1 MEKPKETLVIYRLKF
16 KSEHDFEKAVQI
28 LRFGQNMGKYI
39 ESLQRSF
46 ALQRPQLN
54 YPMTTT
60 TPPEVNFCKD
70 DLVIYF
76 YFSINNTY
84 IHHKWVVTL
93 QQTHIAEL
101 CESLDRNASSDIL
114 RRLARLLPL
123 IVLRS
128 KNNNHCLI

>member
-16 KSEHDFEKAVQI
+16 KSEHDFEKAVQT

-39 ESLQRSF
+39 ESMQRSF

-70 DLVIYF
+70 DLVIYLCSYELRQF
-76 YFSINNTY
+76 TKGSQARDNLMEGMAERMPRIPYYYELFLTSTFGP
-84 IHHKWVVTL
+84 
-93 QQTHIAEL
+93 IADL
-101 CESLDRNASSDIL
+101 SVAASEH
-114 RRLARLLPL
+114 P
-123 IVLRS
+123 
-128 KNNNHCLI
+128 

>member
-16 KSEHDFEKAVQI
+16 KSEHDFEKAVQT

-70 DLVIYF
+70 DLVIYLCSYELF
-76 YFSINNTY
+76 LTSTFGP
-84 IHHKWVVTL
+84 
-93 QQTHIAEL
+93 IADL
-101 CESLDRNASSDIL
+101 SVAASEH
-114 RRLARLLPL
+114 P
-123 IVLRS
+123 
-128 KNNNHCLI
+128 